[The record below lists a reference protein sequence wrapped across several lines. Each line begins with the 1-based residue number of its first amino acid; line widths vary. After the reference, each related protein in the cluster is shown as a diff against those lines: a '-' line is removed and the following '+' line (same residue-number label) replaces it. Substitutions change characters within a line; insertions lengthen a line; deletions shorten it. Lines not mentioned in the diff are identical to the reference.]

1 MTSPNHNYITI
12 PISLSMK
19 FEDFTYT
26 RPDVEIFT
34 KRFEELLIQF
44 EDAGTLAEQNE
55 VFRQI
60 NDMRTHFFSMY
71 NICYIRHTIDTK
83 NEFYE
88 EENNFFDQ
96 QMPNF
101 EGLNTRFYTSLLRS
115 KFRSDLEEKWG
126 SQLFVIAELSLKTF
140 RPEVLEDLQEENR
153 LSSEYTKLKASA
165 NIEFRGDTYNLSSI
179 QIPET
184 DTDRQIR
191 KEAGAAKWA
200 FFSERAERFDELFD
214 QLVAVRHR
222 IARKLGF
229 RNFVELG
236 YARMLRSD
244 YNAEMVAEFRRQVR
258 QDIVPLASALYRR
271 QAKRLGQEHLK
282 YYDEDFRFP
291 TGNPKPKGTPEWI
304 VANAGQMYRELSS
317 ETDEFFTFMQD
328 NGLMDLIN
336 RPGKA
341 TGGYCTYIG
350 EYKAPFIFSNF
361 NGTSGD
367 IDVLTHEAGHAF
379 QVYSSRDI
387 GINEYNWPTYEAC
400 EIHSMSMEFFTWPW
414 MSLFFKEDT
423 DKYRFAHLANAICFL
438 PYGVAVD
445 EFQHAVYEQ
454 PEMSPAERHAT
465 WKHIEE
471 KYLPHRDYDG
481 LEYLEK
487 GGFWQKQSH
496 IFASPFYYIDYALAQ
511 ICAFQFWAR
520 DQQDHEEAWNDYV
533 QLCQVG
539 GSGSFLELVKL
550 AGLESPFQPG
560 CLQHVM
566 QPIRDW
572 LEGIDDSQF

>member
-1 MTSPNHNYITI
+1 
-12 PISLSMK
+12 MK
-19 FEDFTYT
+19 FENFTYT
-26 RPDVEIFT
+26 RPEMEAFT
-34 KRFEELLIQF
+34 QRFEDLLTQF
-44 EDAGTLAEQNE
+44 EGASSAAEQND
-55 VFRQI
+55 VFQEI
-60 NDMRTHFFSMY
+60 NEMRTHFLSMY
-71 NICYIRHTIDTK
+71 NVCYIRHTINTK
-83 NEFYE
+83 DEFYE
-88 EENNFFDQ
+88 SENNFFDE

-101 EGLNTRFYTSLLRS
+101 EALNTRFYRALLDSR
-115 KFRSDLEEKWG
+115 FRADLEEKWG

-140 RPEVLEDLQEENR
+140 EPVILKDLQEENR
-153 LSSEYTKLKASA
+153 LSSEYTKLKAGA
-165 NIEFRGDTYNLSSI
+165 TIEFRGEEYNLSSI

-184 DTDRQIR
+184 DTDRQTR
-191 KEAGAAKWA
+191 KEAAKAKWA
-200 FFSERAERFDELFD
+200 FFSERSDRFDQLFD
-214 QLVAVRHR
+214 QLVKVRHR
-222 IARKLGF
+222 IAQKLGF

-236 YARMLRSD
+236 YARMIRSD
-244 YNAEMVAEFRRQVR
+244 YNAEMVAEFRRQV
-258 QDIVPLASALYRR
+258 QQYIVPLATELYQR
-271 QAKRLGQEHLK
+271 QAKRLGLEKLK

-291 TGNPKPKGTPEWI
+291 TGNPKPKGEPTWI
-304 VANAGQMYRELSS
+304 VSNAGKMYRELSP
-317 ETDEFFTFMQD
+317 ETDEFFGFMQD
-328 NGLMDLIN
+328 KGLMDLIN

-350 EYKAPFIFSNF
+350 EYKSPFIFSNF

-414 MSLFFKEDT
+414 MPLFFKEDT

-445 EFQHAVYEQ
+445 EFQHEVYEK
-454 PEMSPAERHAT
+454 PDMSPADRHAV
-465 WKHIEE
+465 WKKIEK

-520 DQQDHEEAWNDYV
+520 DQKDHEEAWNDYV
-533 QLCQVG
+533 KLCQVG
-539 GSGSFLELVKL
+539 GSGSFLELVEL

-560 CLQHVM
+560 CLQKVM
-566 QPIRDW
+566 QPLRSW
-572 LEGIDDSQF
+572 LEAIDDSKF